1 MGRGQPAVAVY
12 IQWKIGGQLSSQV
25 LQMGGRAPASS
36 THSTCTVKGATA
48 R

>member
-1 MGRGQPAVAVY
+1 MGQGQPAVAVY
-12 IQWKIGGQLSSQV
+12 IHWKISSELSSQV

-36 THSTCTVKGATA
+36 THSTYTVKGA